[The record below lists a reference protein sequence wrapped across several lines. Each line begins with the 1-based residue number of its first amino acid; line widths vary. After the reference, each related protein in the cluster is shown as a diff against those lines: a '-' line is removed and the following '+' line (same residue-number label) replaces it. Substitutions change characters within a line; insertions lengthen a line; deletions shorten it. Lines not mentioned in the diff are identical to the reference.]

1 MTITGIFP
9 KEVHL
14 IVRTFNLSEIPTDD
28 LLVQQV
34 FNILLT
40 YTFISSSNAINVLL
54 LLLLL
59 NLIVYY

>member
-40 YTFISSSNAINVLL
+40 YIFISSGNAINVL